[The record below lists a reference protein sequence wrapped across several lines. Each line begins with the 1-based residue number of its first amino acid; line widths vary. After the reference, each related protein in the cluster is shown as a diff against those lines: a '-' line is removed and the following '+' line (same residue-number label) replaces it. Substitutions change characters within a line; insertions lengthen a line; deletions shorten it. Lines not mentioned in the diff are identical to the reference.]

1 MKQANYYDD
10 LAEKFDSLPMP
21 GIQKAQLSQSLN
33 GQSEFTSEP
42 EPLRRPLPPAE
53 AYPMQALGDVLG
65 DAARRIRD
73 VLRVPEAMAG
83 QSVLAA
89 ASLAVQ
95 AHADVEIDGRRELL
109 SLWAMTIGVSGE
121 RKSACDQLALKTH
134 REFERSALEVYNRE
148 KATHDIEMMAYENAV
163 KGATKGKDPDAIH
176 HELTQIGRAP
186 EAPLKPLLLVGNP
199 TVEAVHKQ
207 LVGGLPNI
215 GLFHDDAGEFLGGH
229 SMSQDH
235 RVKTA
240 ASLSKLW
247 DVGEFDRIRAGDG
260 GSKYYGKRL
269 ALHLMLQPVIAETV
283 LSDEVLTGQGFL
295 ARCLLSW
302 PTSTIGKRAYVETD
316 LTADPDMRRYWNCIR
331 GFLSMPPT
339 MHPEC
344 RNELEPRCLS
354 LTAEAKCR
362 WVDVHNV
369 IEADMADAGASS
381 SVRAWASK
389 APAQVLRIAGVLTLI
404 ERPVCGV
411 IDAEHVNRAATLV
424 NYYLT
429 EATRIVGTNSVP
441 KSIRD
446 AESLLAWCH
455 ENRIPLL
462 HSRNALQMG
471 PNALR
476 TKRNFDE
483 AVSELERCGWVTP
496 VEGGAVIDGAHRRRV
511 WTVRNPL

>member
-1 MKQANYYDD
+1 
-10 LAEKFDSLPMP
+10 
-21 GIQKAQLSQSLN
+21 
-33 GQSEFTSEP
+33 
-42 EPLRRPLPPAE
+42 
-53 AYPMQALGDVLG
+53 
-65 DAARRIRD
+65 
-73 VLRVPEAMAG
+73 MAG
-83 QSVLAA
+83 QSILAA

-121 RKSACDQLALKTH
+121 RKSACDQQALKTH
-134 REFERSALEVYNRE
+134 REVERTALEAYSRD
-148 KATHDIEMMAYENAV
+148 KASHDIEMMAYETAAKSV
-163 KGATKGKDPDAIH
+163 KSKDLDTLR
-176 HELTQIGRAP
+176 HEMTQLGRAP

-207 LVGGLPNI
+207 LVDGLPNI

-283 LSDEVLTGQGFL
+283 LSDDVLTGQGFL

-302 PTSTIGKRAYVETD
+302 PTSTIGSRSYVEVD
-316 LTADPDMRRYWNCIR
+316 LTVDPAMRRYWNCIR
-331 GFLSMPPT
+331 QLLSTAPT
-339 MHPEC
+339 MRPES
-344 RNELEPRCLS
+344 RNELEPRSLS
-354 LTAEAKCR
+354 LTPEAKRR
-362 WVDVHNV
+362 WIAVHNV
-369 IEADMADAGASS
+369 IETDMADAGDFS

-404 ERPVCGV
+404 EQPIAGV
-411 IDAEHVNRAATLV
+411 IDVEHIDRAATLV
-424 NYYLT
+424 NHHLA
-429 EATRIVGTNSVP
+429 EAVRIVGVNSVP

-455 ENRIPLL
+455 ESRITLL
-462 HSRNALQMG
+462 HSRQALQMG
-471 PNALR
+471 PNAIR
-476 TKRNFDE
+476 TKTNFDE
-483 AVSELERCGWVTP
+483 AVSELERCGWATP
-496 VEGGAVIDGAHRRRV
+496 VEGGATIEGAHRRRV
-511 WTVRNPL
+511 WAVRNPL